1 MGIAILSGIL
11 TSLKEL
17 DESTSPKENLPS
29 QLPRHFIA
37 CVKSEPSVKRV
48 EKALSQCYS
57 KTKVEVSRDDNLSA
71 VQKADIIILGCK
83 PYMVKDILQQE
94 GMREALAGKLLLSI
108 CAGLTK
114 DDIATILDINTW
126 ENPCTIVRTMPSTA
140 SLVRQSMTV
149 IGISDPPL
157 PHQTKDLITWIFKQ
171 IGDVVYLPPHLMDV
185 STALCGSGPAFFAL
199 VLEAA
204 TDGAVAMGVPRADA
218 QRMAAQT
225 MRGTADLVLNGEHP
239 AVLKDKV
246 STPGGCTIGGL
257 MVLEEGAVRGTV
269 ARAIREATVVAS
281 QLGQGAKNVNGTRH

>member
-37 CVKSEPSVKRV
+37 CVKSEPSVKGV